1 MCGELRV
8 RARGG
13 RERFT
18 EFLGLIPT
26 RRPFLPA
33 REYRLEVATPANK
46 PPSAAMSADCSASA
60 DYFSPLLEAGEVSS
74 SPDVAPDPDV
84 ALMLAVARGSKSAFT
99 TLVQRHQKSLLNFF
113 ARMGASSDCEDLV
126 QETFMRL
133 FHYRQRYQP
142 AARFTTFL
150 YHLARN
156 VWADRGRKIIRLERL
171 AAEFQNEVETASQ
184 RAPER
189 SGEAVDIEAALDRL
203 SPKLREVIVLNIYQG
218 LRYQEVADV
227 LEIPLG
233 TVKSRI
239 NLALAKLKEHLNEH

>member
-1 MCGELRV
+1 MS
-8 RARGG
+8 
-13 RERFT
+13 
-18 EFLGLIPT
+18 
-26 RRPFLPA
+26 PA
-33 REYRLEVATPANK
+33 YP
-46 PPSAAMSADCSASA
+46 ASA
-60 DYFSPLLEAGEVSS
+60 DDFSPLLESGEIVSS
-74 SPDVAPDPDV
+74 PKAAPDPDV
-84 ALMLAVARGSKSAFT
+84 ALMLEVASGSATAFT
-99 TLVQRHQKSLLNFF
+99 ALVHRHQNPLVNFF
-113 ARMGASSDCEDLV
+113 ARMGASSDCEDLA
-126 QETFMRL
+126 QETLVRL
-133 FHYRQRYQP
+133 YHYRQRYRP

-171 AAEFQNEVETASQ
+171 AAEFQNEVEIASQ

-189 SGEAVDIEAALDRL
+189 PGEAVDIEAALDRL

-239 NLALAKLKEHLNEH
+239 NLALAALKEILHER

>member
-1 MCGELRV
+1 M
-8 RARGG
+8 A
-13 RERFT
+13 
-18 EFLGLIPT
+18 
-26 RRPFLPA
+26 PA
-33 REYRLEVATPANK
+33 FP
-46 PPSAAMSADCSASA
+46 ASA
-60 DYFSPLLEAGEVSS
+60 DDFSPLVESGEISS
-74 SPDVAPDPDV
+74 SPKAAPDPDV
-84 ALMLAVARGSKSAFT
+84 ALMLEVADGSATGFT
-99 TLVQRHQKSLLNFF
+99 ALVHRHQNPLVNFF

-126 QETFMRL
+126 QETFVRL
-133 FHYRQRYQP
+133 YRYRRRYKP

-156 VWADRGRKIIRLERL
+156 VWADRGRKIVRLERL
-171 AAEFQNEVETASQ
+171 AAEFQNEVEIAGQ
-184 RAPER
+184 RSPER

-239 NLALAKLKEHLNEH
+239 SLALAGLKEILHER